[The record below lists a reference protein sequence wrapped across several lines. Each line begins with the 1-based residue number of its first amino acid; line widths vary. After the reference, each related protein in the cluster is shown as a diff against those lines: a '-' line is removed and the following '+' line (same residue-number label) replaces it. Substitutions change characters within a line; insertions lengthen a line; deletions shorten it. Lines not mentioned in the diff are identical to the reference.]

1 MNLKTVTSIISLTA
15 TLTLIGC
22 GGSSD
27 KKGTPSGNEGTADL
41 IVSTLIDQET
51 GFVNAVSGSSPAI
64 NNDKGL
70 EINPSAG
77 VFSYNGFVYTSGSL
91 SDNKIA
97 KYSVQA
103 DNSLKLIKEI
113 NTLESGYAMPT
124 TFTFVNEKKAYI
136 PLAGVGELL
145 DINLEDFSIRER
157 INLSEYAMSEGAVL
171 GGEDTNP
178 EPSSA
183 VIRDGKL
190 YLALGQVNV
199 LGHTQGAYMCRGKA
213 SLLIIDIKSN
223 VVEKHITDDR
233 TCTSGAISPGTYLA
247 LADNGDIYVN
257 NTASFGYHLTKP
269 PGYLRIKAGESDFDP
284 SYFFNLRELD
294 LTGDF
299 PDMNPSVAVPSY
311 AYKEQYHAGK
321 LYLTM
326 FIVGLTTEDP
336 NDFIANKNY
345 QPYVFDLANKTA
357 TKLDMLATNGWSAN
371 VGLYKN
377 QVIYA
382 KATENANGLYRVNEK
397 TPFMTTVGQPLHV
410 MDLK

>member
-1 MNLKTVTSIISLTA
+1 MNLKTVTTMISLAA

-27 KKGTPSGNEGTADL
+27 KKETPSGNKGTADL
-41 IVSTLIDQET
+41 IVSTLIDPET
-51 GFVNAVSGSSPAI
+51 GFINAVNGSSPAI
-64 NNDKGL
+64 NNDKGV
-70 EINPSAG
+70 ETHPSYG
-77 VFSYNGFVYTSGSL
+77 VQVHNGFVYTSGSL
-91 SDNKIA
+91 SDNNIA
-97 KYSVQA
+97 KYSIQK
-103 DNSLKLIKEI
+103 DNSLKLIKKV
-113 NTLESGYAMPT
+113 NTLESGFAGPT
-124 TFTFVNEKKAYI
+124 TFTFVNNKKAYI
-136 PLAGVGELL
+136 PLAGAGELL
-145 DINLEDFSIRER
+145 DINLEDFSIRDR
-157 INLSEYAMSEGAVL
+157 IDLSQYAMSEGGVL
-171 GGEDTNP
+171 GGDDRNP

-199 LGHTQGAYMCRGKA
+199 LGHTQGAFACRGKA
-213 SLLIIDIKSN
+213 SLLIIDIASN
-223 VVEKHITDDR
+223 KVEKHITDDR
-233 TCTSGAISPGTYLA
+233 TCTSGAIDPGTHLA

-257 NTASFGYHLTKP
+257 NTASLGYHPTKP

-299 PDMNPSVAVPSY
+299 PDMDPSLAVPSY

-326 FIVGLTTEDP
+326 FILGLTTEDP

-357 TKLDMLATNGWSAN
+357 TKLDMLPTNGWSAKI
-371 VGLYKN
+371 GLYKN

-382 KATENANGLYRVNEK
+382 EATEDANGLYRANEK
-397 TPFMTTVGQPLHV
+397 TPFMTTEGQPLHV
-410 MDLK
+410 MELK